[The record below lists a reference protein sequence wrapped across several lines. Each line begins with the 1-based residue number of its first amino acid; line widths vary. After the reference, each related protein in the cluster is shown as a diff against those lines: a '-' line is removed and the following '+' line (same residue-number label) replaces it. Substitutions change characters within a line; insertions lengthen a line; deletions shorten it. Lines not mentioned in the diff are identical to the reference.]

1 MLIQPIIV
9 QVCQPYASVPLLSPL
24 EFSYSAQLHCFAP
37 EYLPS
42 LIRDVFHFWLGMTSS
57 SGLHIL
63 RLHLIELFL
72 SFCPCV
78 VRRSCDI
85 ELYVQTSR
93 FLPLGSRPWH
103 SVWHHR

>member
-9 QVCQPYASVPLLSPL
+9 QVCQPYASAPLLSPL
-24 EFSYSAQLHCFAP
+24 EFGYSAQPHRFAP

-42 LIRDVFHFWLGMTSS
+42 LIRDVFHFWQDMTSS
-57 SGLHIL
+57 PGLHIL
-63 RLHLIELFL
+63 RLYLIELFL
-72 SFCPCV
+72 TSCSCV

-93 FLPLGSRPWH
+93 FSPLGS
-103 SVWHHR
+103 

>member
-9 QVCQPYASVPLLSPL
+9 QVRQPYALALLLSPL
-24 EFSYSAQLHCFAP
+24 EFGYSAQLHCFAP

-42 LIRDVFHFWLGMTSS
+42 LIRDIFYFWLGMTSS
-57 SGLHIL
+57 PGLHIL
-63 RLHLIELFL
+63 CLYLIELFL
-72 SFCPCV
+72 TFCPCV

-93 FLPLGSRPWH
+93 FLPLESR
-103 SVWHHR
+103 